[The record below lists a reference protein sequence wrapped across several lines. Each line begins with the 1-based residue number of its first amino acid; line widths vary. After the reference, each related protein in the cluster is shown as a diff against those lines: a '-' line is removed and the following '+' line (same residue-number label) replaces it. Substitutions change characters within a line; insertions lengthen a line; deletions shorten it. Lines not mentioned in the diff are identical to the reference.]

1 MGRWYR
7 LQGVAAMT
15 PRTLN
20 EWHPRSLDG
29 LDIREAFLA
38 LLERK
43 LLQEERHLED
53 LNLACAPSIMR
64 DHQSGRVAM
73 LKELIAQLGEQ
84 QRVIND
90 V

>member
-1 MGRWYR
+1 
-7 LQGVAAMT
+7 MT
-15 PRTLN
+15 PRTTG
-20 EWHPRSLDG
+20 EWHPRSPDG
-29 LDIREAFLA
+29 PDMRAILQ
-38 LLERK
+38 RK

-84 QRVIND
+84 QRVVSD